1 MQSWHFDAT
10 INPPEA
16 TRVEVRNQGDPIDP
30 SQIVADAVPWD
41 VTPIEFQW
49 DVTTPGQVREIIFRE
64 SSAGN
69 RARLNGFTLFS
80 TVPPPP
86 VIELTLQVNTTT
98 GAVSIR
104 NEQTVSFDMS
114 YYEIRSPSG
123 ALSPGGWQ
131 SLDDAEGG
139 DPVGSGWDEALA
151 STSNILSEVNLQSM
165 QTFAPGN
172 SMTLGNAF
180 TTSGAQDLMFLYAGP
195 GETML
200 RTGIIK
206 YVTGPDGN
214 NGDYNNNGTVDAAD
228 YVVWRNN
235 LNTTTTLPNDST
247 PGMVT
252 QEDYNIWRSNFG
264 VTAGSGSGLAQSATV
279 PEPQSLWLCLSAII
293 NLVWFRRQIRSS
305 TGG

>member
-1 MQSWHFDAT
+1 
-10 INPPEA
+10 
-16 TRVEVRNQGDPIDP
+16 
-30 SQIVADAVPWD
+30 
-41 VTPIEFQW
+41 
-49 DVTTPGQVREIIFRE
+49 
-64 SSAGN
+64 
-69 RARLNGFTLFS
+69 
-80 TVPPPP
+80 
-86 VIELTLQVNTTT
+86 
-98 GAVSIR
+98 
-104 NEQTVSFDMS
+104 
-114 YYEIRSPSG
+114 
-123 ALSPGGWQ
+123 
-131 SLDDAEGG
+131 
-139 DPVGSGWDEALA
+139 
-151 STSNILSEVNLQSM
+151 M